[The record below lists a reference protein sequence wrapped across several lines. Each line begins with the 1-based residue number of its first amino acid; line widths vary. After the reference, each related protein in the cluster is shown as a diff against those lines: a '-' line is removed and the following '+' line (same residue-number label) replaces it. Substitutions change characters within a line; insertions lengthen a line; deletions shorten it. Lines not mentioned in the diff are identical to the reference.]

1 MQHDLFAEPDTCSG
15 KTSPEHSAA
24 TTDETL
30 LSWLA
35 QWLGP
40 SSVFRETD
48 GKTPELL
55 PAKTGASSGALWTR
69 NSSEWNH
76 IPAQSRSGGA
86 VCSLSSILETGNV
99 ERRYFLSAKACQ
111 GILRRA
117 ERRGKELP
125 VALERALLAVADKE
139 PTTTVASTVMARR
152 RR

>member
-1 MQHDLFAEPDTCSG
+1 MQHDLFAAPDTYSG
-15 KTSPEHSAA
+15 KTSQAHSAA
-24 TTDETL
+24 TTDATL

-40 SSVFRETD
+40 NSVFRETD

-76 IPAQSRSGGA
+76 TPEPSRKDA
-86 VCSLSSILETGNV
+86 VVCSLSSILETGPV
-99 ERRYFLSAKACQ
+99 DRRFFLSQKACA

-117 ERRGKELP
+117 EKRGKSLP
-125 VALERALLAVADKE
+125 DALLRAL
-139 PTTTVASTVMARR
+139 TQVASMDRMPTKTN
-152 RR
+152 